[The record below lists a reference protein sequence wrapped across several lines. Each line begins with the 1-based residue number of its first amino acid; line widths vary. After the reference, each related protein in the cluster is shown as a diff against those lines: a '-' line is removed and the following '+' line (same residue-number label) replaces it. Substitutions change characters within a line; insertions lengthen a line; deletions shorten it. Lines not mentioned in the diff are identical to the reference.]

1 MDTINIR
8 KLNKNEIYKEINK
21 LQDELLKKKMSLK
34 LQLTQ
39 KSSSEG
45 INVSELGKLKKQI
58 ARFQTIL
65 NEKVYLENKK

>member
-1 MDTINIR
+1 MDTVNIR
-8 KLNKNEIYKEINK
+8 KLNRIEIHKEINK
-21 LQDELLKKKMSLK
+21 LQDELLKKKMSLR

-45 INVSELGKLKKQI
+45 INVSEIGKIKKQI

-65 NEKVYLENKK
+65 NEKVYLENKE

>member
-1 MDTINIR
+1 MDTVNIR
-8 KLNKNEIYKEINK
+8 KLNRIEIHKEINK
-21 LQDELLKKKMSLK
+21 LQDELLKKKMSLR

-45 INVSELGKLKKQI
+45 INVSEIGKMKKQI

-65 NEKVYLENKK
+65 NEKVYLENKE